1 MLSNEHMMKFVQDNP
16 DLVTCKKQLNGLN
29 VLKYKNK
36 VFFKNLWT
44 PELLECRGTVVDD
57 EFNVIQ
63 RPFTKIFNYGEN
75 GTRIERGEIVTA
87 PCKINGFMGALTW
100 HNGAPLVS
108 TTGSCDSEF
117 ADMAYQMLAKTNAF
131 KMAEFYHN
139 VTFIFEIVH
148 PDDPHIVPETIG
160 VYLLGCRRTKWDAS
174 QHMFS
179 ESTMDSIADEY
190 GLMRPEWYRMRFG
203 DLVQMAKH
211 VDHEGFVCWTRSGY
225 ELKIKSPKYLVSKF
239 LARINVNKFTTAIE
253 KDPESLKQRVDE
265 EYYPL
270 IDHVVTMGSA
280 FAELPEQER
289 LELIRGYFYNGT

>member
-1 MLSNEHMMKFVQDNP
+1 MKNFVTSNP

-57 EFNVIQ
+57 DFNIIQ
-63 RPFTKIFNYGEN
+63 RPFTKIFNFGEN
-75 GTRIERGEIVTA
+75 CTRIDRDEVVTA

-117 ADMAYQMLAKTNAF
+117 ADMARDMLAKTNAF
-131 KMAEFYHN
+131 KMAEFYQN

-148 PDDPHIVPETIG
+148 PNDPHIVPETNG
-160 VYLLGCRRTKWDAS
+160 VFLLGCRRTQWDAK

-179 ESTMDSIADEY
+179 ECTLDCIAAEY
-190 GLMRPEWYRMRFG
+190 GIMRPEWYRMRFS
-203 DLVQMAKH
+203 DVVKMAKTVH
-211 VDHEGFVCWTRSGY
+211 HEGFVCWTSSGY
-225 ELKIKSPKYLVSKF
+225 ELKIKSPNYLVSKF
-239 LARINVNKFTTAIE
+239 LARININKFTTALRTN
-253 KDPESLKQRVDE
+253 PESLKERVEE

-270 IDHVVTMGSA
+270 VDHVVAMGVE
-280 FAELPEQER
+280 FAELNEQSR
-289 LELIRGYFYNGT
+289 LDLIRDFLYNV